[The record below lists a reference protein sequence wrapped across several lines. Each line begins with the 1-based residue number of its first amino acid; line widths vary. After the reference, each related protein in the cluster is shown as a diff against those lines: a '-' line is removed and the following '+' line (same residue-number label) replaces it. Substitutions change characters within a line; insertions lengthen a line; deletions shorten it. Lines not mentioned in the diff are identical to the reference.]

1 MAKKSKYKTL
11 EPQVRERE
19 GQYGVQRLE
28 RIFDEVPNIYRQY
41 DDEALLSAL
50 RGDNAQT
57 LMIMRPGDFENFAS
71 PLNVSGSD
79 MSKGNKS
86 LNEYVRELGVIARD
100 KGFEDVPFLELGK
113 PKGSAYLNIPGHEG
127 RHRMRALEELGD
139 ESTLVRT
146 LPRGSVREALPRRS
160 RQEYLEALSRE
171 HGNPLLV
178 NPEDITSD
186 IIDLR
191 RALPEQFAEG
201 GEVAPEVLGGGTGI
215 PYAKGGAIDKNLKDW
230 YAASGGA
237 ASYTQSQQAQ
247 AKRSSD
253 IQSFKEGKIG
263 ADELVQY
270 YPGMN
275 AAMVEAQLNP
285 EGMKAG
291 GEVRMQSGG
300 EIDAMLEALSGDRE
314 SRTDPRAEAAGVI
327 GKSLAKGMVSPFV
340 GLYGTLSSGKFGSQ
354 EGIRAGEEA
363 VERFMAPGDIS
374 AEAMPY
380 VQDVGKFLE
389 EIETKYKIPP
399 IMPELAQLA
408 GVRGVK
414 PQVQSMM
421 SGALDK
427 VKELPPLPVGL
438 SMEAVGPSIEQVI
451 TPKEVKAKPETVK
464 APANEVG
471 LYSTAEKAILNMQR
485 KQGSGDAFLSEL
497 KKAGVTNDE
506 LKYTGLS
513 DFLKDKKALTR
524 DEVQKH
530 IQDNRL
536 EMREIEYKQGDLGE
550 DDFNFGDGRVVEND
564 SYISDRADEYV
575 AGFDDYFPRTREI
588 IRDEIMEGYSKE
600 DLEDPNILSRID
612 EEVEDQIKERAYEQ
626 AEAEYYENPEYEY
639 RNSAGYEIYGNTDL
653 GYYARDPDGRPV
665 GRGDYMNFES
675 AEGAVRE
682 DAMLQGLLGE
692 GETRFADYQLD
703 NGQNYRE
710 LLLVAP
716 IKPPEQLSLADST
729 LMNSLRG
736 LENKSPEQLAKY
748 KELRAKH
755 RMANQPTEFTD
766 SHWSEPDVLLH
777 MRVQDRTTTD
787 GKPML
792 YVDEMQSDWHQK
804 GNEDGYM
811 TEDQMAKAADLEDV
825 MIEKRR
831 IYEEK
836 SYAYDYYND
845 QLETQITK
853 QREESGEISLS
864 PEERLEIKKQDPQWV
879 QLYREMTSA
888 FNDIDAARR
897 AMKGVDAGILDAPY
911 KDNWHEL
918 GVKRILAYAAK
929 NGYSRVGFSA
939 SPAQIKRWG
948 TQEIAWQK
956 MEGADEW
963 KVAATEQ
970 RGGMAGRINLEA
982 EARARGLLNE
992 VHNEKV
998 SSEEELRRIVDA
1010 VSRGLSEKQKDRIAK
1025 KTWAKMQKEDVGM
1038 VAPREEGQ
1046 RVFYDNKLKKYA
1058 EKYAKKMGGE
1068 FYEAETKTGRG
1079 VLTTGGYGDVTEPV
1093 YVIEL
1098 TPKLKDSAVK
1108 GQPYKK
1114 GGLVT
1119 QPKGWKLKRSRP
1131 CKDFKEQKFARGGA
1145 VKMQTGGDPRGE
1157 IRRQMAAGVPVFMSP
1172 GPEGVIARQ
1181 MTEEENRAREEE
1193 AQAKSKRVSELPFA
1207 DKLRGG
1213 YETARTIQSIVGQE
1227 LAKPFVGLFG
1237 GEQKIK
1243 ELEEGTP
1250 LPESE
1255 AGIEYLTN
1263 VGETLAP
1270 VAKAIE
1276 TSKIPDIPF
1285 LPELGPVTY
1294 IPGVGRQVSG
1304 AVARAGKKI
1313 DSAFPE
1319 SLRNLPVGG
1328 STVPP
1333 AGAPSAAEAISG
1345 KVKVPADELGFYSAT
1360 EKAAVNL
1367 QRKSGSGQ
1375 SFLNDITK
1383 QPGVKKDE
1391 LEATGL
1397 TEWLKSK
1404 PAVTKDE
1411 VVDYINNNK
1420 IQVNE
1425 VIKAKNLSD
1434 AEKAKMEELERLIS
1448 KGWYD
1453 IPEEDINWYETTK
1466 KRYLENPEPRFNEPD
1481 LKLAGGNN
1489 YRELLLTLPVSK
1501 GEFKSSHWDEPNVLA
1516 HIRMQ
1521 DKNIDG
1527 KKTLVIEEVQSDW
1540 HQAGRDK
1547 GYGATKPMP
1556 KRDADDLIALHET
1569 EMTADQIQWLKNF
1582 SNRWSETDESNL
1594 DSINALTKEYDDWIA
1609 NQKLIGVPDAPFKE
1623 DWYQVALK
1631 RAVKYAADND
1641 YDSVA
1646 IVGGKEQ
1653 ASRYALT
1660 KKVDAIG
1667 VDKTDGKRTVS
1678 IQTKGGGTIA
1688 LGVDDDGMVTT
1699 STQRHFE
1706 RAVGKP
1712 ITDVVGKAVGKKIME
1727 MDKGVISGQGLDI
1740 GGEGMKK
1747 YYDDVYPKFLEKQY
1761 KKYGVKPERKGVA
1774 VQRYGYSDVESEPTG
1789 EVDRFGD
1796 EVMWYEVRDPNT
1808 NERLGGGYSW
1818 DKALKEANKGET
1830 GIWVMDLPAN
1840 LKSDVKIGQS
1850 YKKGGLVKDE
1860 KLKAWH
1866 EERMAKGGIA
1876 KVAKAAEKASKRMSK
1891 AEAQAAGYWHDI
1903 SETKLA
1909 KPIVEYKSKV
1919 VDDPSVQLLPRQI
1932 ITPED
1937 IQGGIAIPFAGDRAA
1952 AGRIIQEI
1960 EGVPMNV
1967 ILEGG
1972 PDFMRLHPGSAWAS
1986 GQGVLSMLAKR
1997 IKMAR
2002 ESGQPIYGVYTA
2014 MSPLSVDFNTM
2025 MTESLLNQMDISA
2038 FSKKDIE
2045 AFNAAVKSIKGQGGK
2060 PKAPNFPGLEDPEL
2074 RDKLI
2079 TGPGGQRDA
2088 FVKAMAKAGFQKRG
2102 FPDVAATRLA
2112 VTDPE
2117 LLDVERGASGYT
2129 IARLDPEATIFEKSG
2144 HSTYPLDLAG
2154 DYFGSFENQLPVEQM
2169 YPTHFEAKRLMG
2181 KTPEGAHKSL
2191 ELFAPLQDLDQSW
2204 LDSAMKYR
2212 EMQKKLTGR
2221 KKGGLAHAM
2230 N

>member
-1 MAKKSKYKTL
+1 MKPDLKLKAWHESQMAK
-11 EPQVRERE
+11 
-19 GQYGVQRLE
+19 
-28 RIFDEVPNIYRQY
+28 
-41 DDEALLSAL
+41 
-50 RGDNAQT
+50 
-57 LMIMRPGDFENFAS
+57 
-71 PLNVSGSD
+71 
-79 MSKGNKS
+79 
-86 LNEYVRELGVIARD
+86 
-100 KGFEDVPFLELGK
+100 
-113 PKGSAYLNIPGHEG
+113 
-127 RHRMRALEELGD
+127 
-139 ESTLVRT
+139 
-146 LPRGSVREALPRRS
+146 
-160 RQEYLEALSRE
+160 
-171 HGNPLLV
+171 
-178 NPEDITSD
+178 
-186 IIDLR
+186 
-191 RALPEQFAEG
+191 G
-201 GEVAPEVLGGGTGI
+201 GAVAPEVLGGGTGI
-215 PYAKGGAIDKNLKDW
+215 PYAKGGVAKVAKAAEKAANKRATSMAREMAKESFLKRSQEKNVVYHGTNKDITALRKTKTPDDHVLGISVTDDPLSASIYAEEKAKIRSGGEGANVMPLLVKTEKPMLYPDLEDWTLNKAMEKGFPIKDPDDFAAFDVPSDTLLQWLKEEGYDSIDYRDDPMLGYGLRVFEPTQLKSAISNRTFDPQDPDITKAEGGAIDHDLKNW

-263 ADELVQY
+263 ADELVKY

-363 VERFMAPGDIS
+363 VEQFMVPGDIS
-374 AEAMPY
+374 PEAMPY

-421 SGALDK
+421 SGALDR

-464 APANEVG
+464 APANQVG
-471 LYSTAEKAILNMQR
+471 LYSTAEKATLNMQR
-485 KQGSGDAFLSEL
+485 KQGSGEAFLSEL
-497 KKAGVTNDE
+497 KKSGVTNDE
-506 LKYTGLS
+506 LEYTGLN

-524 DEVQKH
+524 DE
-530 IQDNRL
+530 IRDYIDNNKIKFA
-536 EMREIEYKQGDLGE
+536 EVEYKQGDIDESEFTFGE
-550 DDFNFGDGRVVEND
+550 GRVVEGD
-564 SYISDRADEYV
+564 SYISNRADDYL
-575 AGFDDYFPRTREI
+575 ADFDNYFPSRREEERQEI
-588 IRDEIMEGYSKE
+588 INQYTPQE
-600 DLEDPNILSRID
+600 LEDPYVLSRID
-612 EEVEDQIKERAYEQ
+612 EEVEDRLKEIAYDI
-626 AEAEYYENPEYEY
+626 AESEYYENPEYEY
-639 RNSAGYEIYGNTDL
+639 RNSAGYEIYGNDDL

-665 GRGDYMNFES
+665 GRDGYRDLES

-710 LLLVAP
+710 LLLIVNP
-716 IKPPEQLSLADST
+716 RSYPGHD
-729 LMNSLRG
+729 
-736 LENKSPEQLAKY
+736 
-748 KELRAKH
+748 
-755 RMANQPTEFTD
+755 FTDAQD
-766 SHWSEPDVLLH
+766 SHWSEPNVLLH

-792 YVDEMQSDWHQK
+792 YVDEMQSDWHQI
-804 GNEDGYM
+804 GNEVGYFDKANIEAREKIVQEERAE
-811 TEDQMAKAADLEDV
+811 TEKFRKFQEEYDDYNEKIKQELKQKIKEKTGAELSWYEITDKVKDDPQRKVLDQRWKDQLAKLEDV
-825 MIEKRR
+825 RKKLLSF
-831 IYEEK
+831 EE
-836 SYAYDYYND
+836 
-845 QLETQITK
+845 QL
-853 QREESGEISLS
+853 
-864 PEERLEIKKQDPQWV
+864 P
-879 QLYREMTSA
+879 
-888 FNDIDAARR
+888 
-897 AMKGVDAGILDAPY
+897 DAPY

-929 NGYSRVGFSA
+929 NGYDRVGFSA

-948 TQEIAWQK
+948 TQEIAWER
-956 MEGADEW
+956 MEGGNEW

-970 RGGMAGRINLEA
+970 RGGIAGRINLEA

-1010 VSRGLSEKQKDRIAK
+1010 TTRGLSEAQKDRIAK
-1025 KTWAKMQKEDVGM
+1025 KTWAKMQKEDFGM

-1046 RVFYDNKLKKYA
+1046 KAFYDNKLKRFA

-1079 VLTTGGYGDVTEPV
+1079 VSVDRGYGDITEPV

-1145 VKMQTGGDPRGE
+1145 VKMQAGGDPRDE

-1172 GPEGVIARQ
+1172 GPEGVVARQ
-1181 MTEEENRAREEE
+1181 MMEDENRAREEE

-1250 LPESE
+1250 LPPSE

-1276 TSKIPDIPF
+1276 TSKIPDVPF

-1294 IPGVGRQVSG
+1294 IPGIGKQVSG

-1425 VIKAKNLSD
+1425 VVRAENLSG
-1434 AEKAKMEELERLIS
+1434 AEIAKMEELERLIS
-1448 KGWYD
+1448 KGYYD
-1453 IPEEDINWYETTK
+1453 IPQEDLDWFETTK
-1466 KRYLENPEPRFNEPD
+1466 QRHLASPPPKFDSED
-1481 LKLAGGNN
+1481 LILPGGKN
-1489 YRELLLTLPVSK
+1489 YRELLLTLPSNIKQGSEITVNIPK
-1501 GEFKSSHWDEPNVLA
+1501 GWEILPQSQVFGGTTFDVNQGWYVVDGRTDIRGTGNTIEEAIKDAKIDSSLPTQTVTLKNASGVDYKSPHWEEPNVLA

-1547 GYGATKPMP
+1547 GYG
-1556 KRDADDLIALHET
+1556 T
-1569 EMTADQIQWLKNF
+1569 EG
-1582 SNRWSETDESNL
+1582 
-1594 DSINALTKEYDDWIA
+1594 
-1609 NQKLIGVPDAPFKE
+1609 GVPDAPFKE
-1623 DWYQVALK
+1623 GWYQLALK
-1631 RAVKYAADND
+1631 RAIKYASDND
-1641 YDSVA
+1641 YDAVA

-1653 ASRYALT
+1653 ANRYALSR
-1660 KKVDAIG
+1660 KVDAIG
-1667 VDKTDGKRTVS
+1667 VEKGDGKRTVS
-1678 IQTKGGGTIA
+1678 IQTKGGGTIE
-1688 LGVDDDGMVTT
+1688 LGVNDEGMVTT
-1699 STQRHFE
+1699 STERQFE

-1774 VQRYGYSDVESEPTG
+1774 IQRYGYDDVTSEPTG
-1789 EVDRFGD
+1789 DVDSFGD

-1808 NERLGGGYSW
+1808 NERLGGGYSEE
-1818 DKALKEANKGET
+1818 KALKEANKAET

-1876 KVAKAAEKASKRMSK
+1876 KIAKAAEKASKRMSK
-1891 AEAQAAGYWHDI
+1891 AEAEAAGYWHDI
-1903 SETKLA
+1903 SETRLA
-1909 KPIVEYKSKV
+1909 KPIGEYKSKV
-1919 VDDPSVQLLPRQI
+1919 VDDPSVQLLPRKI

-1937 IQGGIAIPFAGDRAA
+1937 IQNGIAIPFAGDRAA

-1960 EGVPMNV
+1960 EGTPMNV

-2025 MTESLLNQMDISA
+2025 MTEALLNQMDISA

-2045 AFNAAVKSIKGQGGK
+2045 AFNAAVKAVKGQGGK

-2144 HSTYPLDLAG
+2144 HSTYPLDLGG

-2221 KKGGLAHAM
+2221 KKGGLAHAT

>member
-1 MAKKSKYKTL
+1 MKPDLKLKAWYESQMAK
-11 EPQVRERE
+11 
-19 GQYGVQRLE
+19 
-28 RIFDEVPNIYRQY
+28 
-41 DDEALLSAL
+41 
-50 RGDNAQT
+50 
-57 LMIMRPGDFENFAS
+57 
-71 PLNVSGSD
+71 
-79 MSKGNKS
+79 
-86 LNEYVRELGVIARD
+86 
-100 KGFEDVPFLELGK
+100 
-113 PKGSAYLNIPGHEG
+113 
-127 RHRMRALEELGD
+127 
-139 ESTLVRT
+139 
-146 LPRGSVREALPRRS
+146 
-160 RQEYLEALSRE
+160 
-171 HGNPLLV
+171 
-178 NPEDITSD
+178 
-186 IIDLR
+186 
-191 RALPEQFAEG
+191 G
-201 GEVAPEVLGGGTGI
+201 GAVAPEVLGGGTGI

-263 ADELVQY
+263 ADELVKY

-374 AEAMPY
+374 PEAMPY

-451 TPKEVKAKPETVK
+451 TPKEVKAKPEVVK
-464 APANEVG
+464 APANQVG
-471 LYSTAEKAILNMQR
+471 LYSPAEKAILNMQR
-485 KQGSGDAFLSEL
+485 KQGSGEAFLSEL
-497 KKAGVTNDE
+497 KKAGVSNDE
-506 LKYTGLS
+506 LEYADLN
-513 DFLKDKKALTR
+513 DFLQGKKSVTR
-524 DEVQKH
+524 DEIRDH
-530 IQDNRL
+530 INNKKIKFA
-536 EMREIEYKQGDLGE
+536 EVEYKQGDIDEREFDFGE
-550 DDFNFGDGRVVEND
+550 GEVVDND
-564 SYISDRADEYV
+564 SYISDRADDYIQD
-575 AGFDDYFPRTREI
+575 FDNYFTGSRER
-588 IRDEIMEGYSKE
+588 IREEIMDGYSQE

-612 EEVEDQIKERAYEQ
+612 DEVDEKIRELAYENAQ
-626 AEAEYYENPEYEY
+626 EEYYQNPEYEW
-639 RNSAGYEIYGNTDL
+639 RNSAGYSIYGSDDM
-653 GYYARDPDGRPV
+653 GFMIRDPDGLPI
-665 GRGDYMNFES
+665 GRDGYRDFES
-675 AEGAVRE
+675 AEGAARE
-682 DAMLQGLLGE
+682 DAMLQGLLDA
-692 GETRFADYQLD
+692 GETRFSDYQLD

-710 LLLVAP
+710 LLLIVDP
-716 IKPPEQLSLADST
+716 RSRPD
-729 LMNSLRG
+729 
-736 LENKSPEQLAKY
+736 
-748 KELRAKH
+748 H
-755 RMANQPTEFTD
+755 DFTD
-766 SHWSEPDVLLH
+766 VQGSHWNEPNVLLH

-792 YVDEMQSDWHQK
+792 YVDEMQSDWHQR
-804 GNEDGYM
+804 GNEAGYFDKANVEAREKIVQEERAE
-811 TEDQMAKAADLEDV
+811 TEKFRKFQDEYDNYNDKLKEELKQKIKEETGAELSWYEITDKVKDDPQRKVLDQRWKDQLAKLEDV
-825 MIEKRR
+825 RKKLLSFE
-831 IYEEK
+831 
-836 SYAYDYYND
+836 N
-845 QLETQITK
+845 QL
-853 QREESGEISLS
+853 
-864 PEERLEIKKQDPQWV
+864 P
-879 QLYREMTSA
+879 
-888 FNDIDAARR
+888 
-897 AMKGVDAGILDAPY
+897 DAPY

-929 NGYSRVGFSA
+929 NGYDRVGFSA

-956 MEGADEW
+956 MEGGNEW

-970 RGGMAGRINLEA
+970 RGGIAGRINLEA

-992 VHNEKV
+992 NRNEKV

-1010 VSRGLSEKQKDRIAK
+1010 TTRGLSEDQKDRIAK
-1025 KTWAKMQKEDVGM
+1025 KTWAKMQKEDTGV
-1038 VAPREEGQ
+1038 VAPREEGMKA
-1046 RVFYDNKLKKYA
+1046 FYDNKLKRFA

-1079 VLTTGGYGDVTEPV
+1079 VSVDKGYGDITEPV

-1119 QPKGWKLKRSRP
+1119 QPKGWQLKRSRP

-1145 VKMQTGGDPRGE
+1145 VKMQAGGDPRDE

-1181 MTEEENRAREEE
+1181 MSEDENRAREEE
-1193 AQAKSKRVSELPFA
+1193 AQAKSKRVSELPFT

-1250 LPESE
+1250 LPQSE

-1276 TSKIPDIPF
+1276 TSKIPDVPF

-1294 IPGVGRQVSG
+1294 VPGIGRQVSG

-1313 DSAFPE
+1313 GSAFPE

-1425 VIKAKNLSD
+1425 VVRAENLSG
-1434 AEKAKMEELERLIS
+1434 AEIAKMEELERLIS
-1448 KGWYD
+1448 KGYYD
-1453 IPEEDINWYETTK
+1453 IPQEDLDWFETTK
-1466 KRYLENPEPRFNEPD
+1466 QRHLASPPPKFDSED
-1481 LKLAGGNN
+1481 LILPGGKN
-1489 YRELLLTLPVSK
+1489 YRELLLTLPSNIKQGSEITVNIPK
-1501 GEFKSSHWDEPNVLA
+1501 GWEILPQSQVFGGTTFDVNQGWYVVDGRTDIRGTGNTIEEAIKDAKIDSSLPTQTVTLKNASGVDYKSPHWEEPNVLA

-1521 DKNIDG
+1521 DKDIDG

-1547 GYGATKPMP
+1547 GYGANRPMP
-1556 KRDADDLIALHET
+1556 KRDADELLALHST
-1569 EMTADQIQWLKNF
+1569 EMTPYQTEWLKNF

-1594 DSINALTKEYDDWIA
+1594 DSINALTKEYDDWIGS
-1609 NQKLIGVPDAPFKE
+1609 QKLLGVPDAPFKE
-1623 DWYQVALK
+1623 DWYQLALK

-1641 YDSVA
+1641 YDAVA

-1653 ASRYALT
+1653 ANRYALSR
-1660 KKVDAIG
+1660 KVDAIG
-1667 VDKTDGKRTVS
+1667 VEKVDDKRTVS
-1678 IQTKGGGTIA
+1678 IQTRGGGTIV
-1688 LGVDDDGMVTT
+1688 LGVNDDGMVTT
-1699 STQRHFE
+1699 STQRQFE

-1774 VQRYGYSDVESEPTG
+1774 VQRYGYDDVTSEPTG
-1789 EVDRFGD
+1789 DVDSFGD
-1796 EVMWYEVRDPNT
+1796 EVWWYEVRDPNT
-1808 NERLGGGYSW
+1808 NERLGGGYSE
-1818 DKALKEANKGET
+1818 DKALKEANKAET

-1876 KVAKAAEKASKRMSK
+1876 KIAKAAEKASKRMSK
-1891 AEAQAAGYWHDI
+1891 AEAEAAGYWHDI
-1903 SETKLA
+1903 SETRLA
-1909 KPIVEYKSKV
+1909 KPIGEYKSKV
-1919 VDDPSVQLLPRQI
+1919 VDDPSVQLLPRKI

-1937 IQGGIAIPFAGDRAA
+1937 IQNGIAIPFAGDRAA

-1960 EGVPMNV
+1960 EGTPMNV

-2025 MTESLLNQMDISA
+2025 MTEALLNQMDISA

-2045 AFNAAVKSIKGQGGK
+2045 AFNAAVKAVKGQGGK

-2117 LLDVERGASGYT
+2117 LLNVERGASGYT

-2144 HSTYPLDLAG
+2144 HSTYPLDLGG

-2204 LDSAMKYR
+2204 LDNAMKYR

>member
-1 MAKKSKYKTL
+1 MKPDLKLKAWYESQMAK
-11 EPQVRERE
+11 
-19 GQYGVQRLE
+19 
-28 RIFDEVPNIYRQY
+28 
-41 DDEALLSAL
+41 
-50 RGDNAQT
+50 
-57 LMIMRPGDFENFAS
+57 
-71 PLNVSGSD
+71 
-79 MSKGNKS
+79 
-86 LNEYVRELGVIARD
+86 
-100 KGFEDVPFLELGK
+100 
-113 PKGSAYLNIPGHEG
+113 
-127 RHRMRALEELGD
+127 
-139 ESTLVRT
+139 
-146 LPRGSVREALPRRS
+146 
-160 RQEYLEALSRE
+160 
-171 HGNPLLV
+171 
-178 NPEDITSD
+178 
-186 IIDLR
+186 
-191 RALPEQFAEG
+191 G
-201 GEVAPEVLGGGTGI
+201 GAVTPEVLGGGTGI
-215 PYAKGGAIDKNLKDW
+215 PYAKGGVAKVAKAAEKAANKRATSMAREMAKESFLKRSQEKNVVYHGTNKDITALRKTKTPDDHVLGISVTDDPLSASIYAEEKAKIRSGGEGANVMPLLVKTEKPMLYPDLEDWTLNKAMEKGFPIKDPDDFAAFDVPSDTLLQWLKEEGYDSIDYRDDPMLGYGLRVFEPTQLKSAISNRTFDPQDPDITKAEGGAIDHDLKNW

-263 ADELVQY
+263 ADELVKY

-340 GLYGTLSSGKFGSQ
+340 GLYGTLSSGRFGSQ

-374 AEAMPY
+374 PEAMPY

-451 TPKEVKAKPETVK
+451 TPKEVKAKPEVVK
-464 APANEVG
+464 APANQVG
-471 LYSTAEKAILNMQR
+471 LYSTAEKATLNMQR
-485 KQGSGDAFLSEL
+485 KQGSGEAFLSEL
-497 KKAGVTNDE
+497 KKSGVTNDE
-506 LKYTGLS
+506 LEYTGLN

-524 DEVQKH
+524 DE
-530 IQDNRL
+530 IRDYIDNNKIKFA
-536 EMREIEYKQGDLGE
+536 EVEYKQGDIDESEFTFGE
-550 DDFNFGDGRVVEND
+550 GRVVEGD
-564 SYISDRADEYV
+564 SYIEDRADDYL
-575 AGFDDYFPRTREI
+575 ADFDNYFPTRREDERQEI
-588 IRDEIMEGYSKE
+588 IDQYTPQE
-600 DLEDPNILSRID
+600 LEDPDVLSRID
-612 EEVEDQIKERAYEQ
+612 EEVDERLKQIAYDI
-626 AEAEYYENPEYEY
+626 AESEYYENPEYEY
-639 RNSAGYEIYGNTDL
+639 RNSAGYEIYGNIDL

-665 GRGDYMNFES
+665 GRGDYRDFES

-682 DAMLQGLLGE
+682 DAMLQGLMGE

-710 LLLVAP
+710 LLLIVNP
-716 IKPPEQLSLADST
+716 RSYPGHD
-729 LMNSLRG
+729 
-736 LENKSPEQLAKY
+736 
-748 KELRAKH
+748 
-755 RMANQPTEFTD
+755 FTDAQD
-766 SHWSEPDVLLH
+766 SHWSEPNVLLH

-792 YVDEMQSDWHQK
+792 YVDEMQSDWHQQ
-804 GNEDGYM
+804 GNEFGYFDKENVEAREKIVQEERAE
-811 TEDQMAKAADLEDV
+811 TEKFRKFQEEYDDYNEKIKQELKQKIKEETGAELSWYEITDKVKDDPQRKVLDQRWKDQLAKLEDV
-825 MIEKRR
+825 RKKLLSFE
-831 IYEEK
+831 
-836 SYAYDYYND
+836 N
-845 QLETQITK
+845 QL
-853 QREESGEISLS
+853 
-864 PEERLEIKKQDPQWV
+864 P
-879 QLYREMTSA
+879 
-888 FNDIDAARR
+888 
-897 AMKGVDAGILDAPY
+897 DAPY

-929 NGYSRVGFSA
+929 NGYDRVGFSA

-948 TQEIAWQK
+948 TQEIAWER
-956 MEGADEW
+956 MEGGNEW

-970 RGGMAGRINLEA
+970 RGGIAGRINLEA

-1010 VSRGLSEKQKDRIAK
+1010 TTRGLSEAQKDRIAK
-1025 KTWAKMQKEDVGM
+1025 KTWAKMQKEDFGM

-1046 RVFYDNKLKKYA
+1046 KAFYDNKLKRFA

-1079 VLTTGGYGDVTEPV
+1079 VSVDRGYGDITEPV

-1145 VKMQTGGDPRGE
+1145 VKMQAGGDPRDE

-1181 MTEEENRAREEE
+1181 MSEEENRAREEE
-1193 AQAKSKRVSELPFA
+1193 AQAKSKRVSELPFT

-1276 TSKIPDIPF
+1276 TSKIPDVPF

-1294 IPGVGRQVSG
+1294 IPGIGKQVSG
-1304 AVARAGKKI
+1304 AVARAGQKI
-1313 DSAFPE
+1313 GSAFPE

-1420 IQVNE
+1420 IQVQE
-1425 VIKAKNLSD
+1425 VIRAKNMTE
-1434 AEKAKMEELERLIS
+1434 AEINKMNELETLIS
-1448 KGWYD
+1448 KGFYD
-1453 IPEEDINWYETTK
+1453 IPEEDIDWYEATK
-1466 KRYLENPEPRFNEPD
+1466 KRYLDNPQPLFNEPD
-1481 LKLAGGNN
+1481 LNLPGGSN
-1489 YRELLLTLPVSK
+1489 YRELLLTLPNSDTYI
-1501 GEFKSSHWDEPNVLA
+1501 SPHWPENPNTFA

-1547 GYGATKPMP
+1547 GYGASRPMP
-1556 KRDADDLIALHET
+1556 KRDADELLALHST
-1569 EMTADQIQWLKNF
+1569 EMTPDQTEWLKNF

-1594 DSINALTKEYDDWIA
+1594 DSINALTKEYDDWIGS
-1609 NQKLIGVPDAPFKE
+1609 QKLLGVPDAPFKE

-1631 RAVKYAADND
+1631 RAMKYAADND
-1641 YDSVA
+1641 YDAVA

-1653 ASRYALT
+1653 ANRYALSR
-1660 KKVDAIG
+1660 KVDAIG
-1667 VDKTDGKRTVS
+1667 VEKGDGKRTVS
-1678 IQTKGGGTIA
+1678 IQTKGGGTIV
-1688 LGVDDDGMVTT
+1688 LGVNDEGMVTT
-1699 STQRHFE
+1699 STQRQFE

-1774 VQRYGYSDVESEPTG
+1774 VQRYGYDDVTSEPTG
-1789 EVDRFGD
+1789 DVDSFGD

-1808 NERLGGGYSW
+1808 NERLGGGYSE
-1818 DKALKEANKGET
+1818 DKALKEANKAET

-1876 KVAKAAEKASKRMSK
+1876 KIAKAAEKASKRMSK
-1891 AEAQAAGYWHDI
+1891 AEAEAAGYWHDI

-1909 KPIVEYKSKV
+1909 KPIGEYKSKV
-1919 VDDPSVQLLPRQI
+1919 VDDPSVQLLPRKI

-1937 IQGGIAIPFAGDRAA
+1937 IQNGIAIPFAGDRAA

-1960 EGVPMNV
+1960 EGTPMNV

-2045 AFNAAVKSIKGQGGK
+2045 AFNAAVKAVKGQGGK

-2144 HSTYPLDLAG
+2144 HSTYPLDLGG

-2221 KKGGLAHAM
+2221 KKGGLAHAT

>member
-1 MAKKSKYKTL
+1 MKPDLKLKAWYESQMAK
-11 EPQVRERE
+11 
-19 GQYGVQRLE
+19 
-28 RIFDEVPNIYRQY
+28 
-41 DDEALLSAL
+41 
-50 RGDNAQT
+50 
-57 LMIMRPGDFENFAS
+57 
-71 PLNVSGSD
+71 
-79 MSKGNKS
+79 
-86 LNEYVRELGVIARD
+86 
-100 KGFEDVPFLELGK
+100 
-113 PKGSAYLNIPGHEG
+113 
-127 RHRMRALEELGD
+127 
-139 ESTLVRT
+139 
-146 LPRGSVREALPRRS
+146 
-160 RQEYLEALSRE
+160 
-171 HGNPLLV
+171 
-178 NPEDITSD
+178 
-186 IIDLR
+186 
-191 RALPEQFAEG
+191 G
-201 GEVAPEVLGGGTGI
+201 GAVAPEVLGGGTGI
-215 PYAKGGAIDKNLKDW
+215 PYAKGGVAKIAKAAEKAANKRATSLAREMAKESFLKRSQEKNVVYHGTNKDITALRKTKTPDDHVLGISVTDDPISASIYAEEKAKIRSGGEGANVMPLLVKTEKPMLYPDLEAWTLNKAMEKGFPIEDPDDFAAFDVPSDTLLQWLKEEGYDAIDYRDDPMLGYGLRVFEPTQLKSAISNRTFDPQDPDITKAEGGAIDHDLKNW

-263 ADELVQY
+263 ADELVKY

-340 GLYGTLSSGKFGSQ
+340 GLYGTLSSGRFGSQ

-374 AEAMPY
+374 PEAMPY

-451 TPKEVKAKPETVK
+451 TPKEVKAKPEVVK
-464 APANEVG
+464 APANQIG
-471 LYSTAEKAILNMQR
+471 LYSPAEKAILNMQR
-485 KQGSGDAFLSEL
+485 KQGSGEAFLSEL
-497 KKAGVTNDE
+497 KKAGVSNDE
-506 LKYTGLS
+506 LEYADLN
-513 DFLKDKKALTR
+513 DFLQGKKSVTR
-524 DEVQKH
+524 DEIRDH
-530 IQDNRL
+530 INNKKIKFA
-536 EMREIEYKQGDLGE
+536 EVEYRQGDLNESEFTFGE
-550 DDFNFGDGRVVEND
+550 GRVVDGD
-564 SYISDRADEYV
+564 SYISDRADDYL
-575 AGFDDYFPRTREI
+575 ADFDNYFPSRREEERQEI
-588 IRDEIMEGYSKE
+588 INQYTPQE
-600 DLEDPNILSRID
+600 LEDPYVLSRID
-612 EEVEDQIKERAYEQ
+612 EEVEDRLKEIAYDI
-626 AEAEYYENPEYEY
+626 AESEYYENPEYEY
-639 RNSAGYEIYGNTDL
+639 RNSAGYEIYGNDDL

-665 GRGDYMNFES
+665 GRDGYRDLES

-682 DAMLQGLLGE
+682 DAMLQGLVGE

-710 LLLVAP
+710 LLLIVNP
-716 IKPPEQLSLADST
+716 RSYPD
-729 LMNSLRG
+729 
-736 LENKSPEQLAKY
+736 
-748 KELRAKH
+748 H
-755 RMANQPTEFTD
+755 DFTD
-766 SHWSEPDVLLH
+766 IQGSHWNEPNVLLH

-792 YVDEMQSDWHQK
+792 YVDEMQSDWHQR
-804 GNEDGYM
+804 GNEAGYFDKANVEAREKVVQEERAE
-811 TEDQMAKAADLEDV
+811 TEKFRKFQEEYDDYN
-825 MIEKRR
+825 EK
-831 IYEEK
+831 IKQELKQKIKEETGAELSWYEITDK
-836 SYAYDYYND
+836 VKDDPQLKVLNQRWKD
-845 QLETQITK
+845 QLAKLEGVRK
-853 QREESGEISLS
+853 KLLEFEE
-864 PEERLEIKKQDPQWV
+864 
-879 QLYREMTSA
+879 QLP
-888 FNDIDAARR
+888 
-897 AMKGVDAGILDAPY
+897 DAPY

-918 GVKRILAYAAK
+918 GVKRILAYAAE
-929 NGYSRVGFSA
+929 NGYDRVGFSA

-948 TQEIAWQK
+948 TQEIAWQR
-956 MEGADEW
+956 MEGGNEW
-963 KVAATEQ
+963 KVTSTEQ
-970 RGGMAGRINLEA
+970 RGGIAGRINLEA

-992 VHNEKV
+992 NRNEKV

-1010 VSRGLSEKQKDRIAK
+1010 TTRGLSEAQKDRIAK
-1025 KTWAKMQKEDVGM
+1025 KTWAKMQKEDVGV
-1038 VAPREEGQ
+1038 VAPREEGMKA
-1046 RVFYDNKLKKYA
+1046 FYDNKLKRFA

-1079 VLTTGGYGDVTEPV
+1079 VSVDKGYGDITEPV

-1145 VKMQTGGDPRGE
+1145 VKMQAGGDPRDE

-1181 MTEEENRAREEE
+1181 MSEDENRAREEE
-1193 AQAKSKRVSELPFA
+1193 AQAKSKRVSELPFT

-1250 LPESE
+1250 LPQSE

-1276 TSKIPDIPF
+1276 ISKIPDVPF

-1294 IPGVGRQVSG
+1294 IPGIGRQVSG

-1313 DSAFPE
+1313 GSAFPE
-1319 SLRNLPVGG
+1319 SLKNLPVGG

-1425 VIKAKNLSD
+1425 VTKAKNLSD

-1466 KRYLENPEPRFNEPD
+1466 KRYLENQEPRFNEPD

-1489 YRELLLTLPVSK
+1489 YRELLLTLPANK
-1501 GEFKSSHWDEPNVLA
+1501 GEFKSGHWDEPNVLA

-1540 HQAGRDK
+1540 HQAGRNK
-1547 GYGATKPMP
+1547 GYKKDIDLNKNADLVKKYDSLVAERRNLEQLVSTGD
-1556 KRDADDLIALHET
+1556 DADPKVQSAVDRLSKVSDELNSVSD
-1569 EMTADQIQWLKNF
+1569 EMTQIRTAQ
-1582 SNRWSETDESNL
+1582 T
-1594 DSINALTKEYDDWIA
+1594 
-1609 NQKLIGVPDAPFKE
+1609 QGVPDAPFKE

-1678 IQTKGGGTIA
+1678 IQTKGGGTIE
-1688 LGVDDDGMVTT
+1688 LGVDDEGMVTT

-1774 VQRYGYSDVESEPTG
+1774 VQRYGYDDVTSEPTG
-1789 EVDRFGD
+1789 EVDGFGD
-1796 EVMWYEVRDPNT
+1796 EVIWYEVRDPNT
-1808 NERLGGGYSW
+1808 NERLGGGYSE
-1818 DKALKEANKGET
+1818 DKALKEANKAET

-1866 EERMAKGGIA
+1866 EEQMAKGGIA
-1876 KVAKAAEKASKRMSK
+1876 KIAKAAEKASKRMSK
-1891 AEAQAAGYWHDI
+1891 AEAESAGYWHDI

-1909 KPIVEYKSKV
+1909 KPIGEYKSKV
-1919 VDDPSVQLLPRQI
+1919 VDDPSVQLLPRKI

-1937 IQGGIAIPFAGDRAA
+1937 IQNGIAIPFAGDRAA

-1960 EGVPMNV
+1960 EGTPMNV

-2025 MTESLLNQMDISA
+2025 MTEALLNQMDISA

-2045 AFNAAVKSIKGQGGK
+2045 AFNAAVKAVKGQGGK

-2112 VTDPE
+2112 VTEPE

-2144 HSTYPLDLAG
+2144 HGTYPLDLGG

-2221 KKGGLAHAM
+2221 KKGGLAHAT